1 MKHLQTFVFL
11 LAMCMGS
18 GLDSF
23 AHETNLKDSS
33 PLGSPLALSGTI
45 LFTDD
50 GSQEIP
56 YSLEVHAAAKNISA
70 RRVLL
75 FKVSLETL
83 SDGAPSGPHEYTNDY
98 YFSSELFEP
107 DSVIKIPFDFPR
119 FGPRIS
125 LDHAPRISASA
136 RVEFVQF
143 EDGTAWGDSN
153 SGKEALRI
161 RTLTLHELNVLKDK
175 YAEAGDT
182 GFSETLVSAS
192 RTLPAV
198 TTLQHIYKK
207 DGLEKAE
214 ASAWRMLTSANEHA
228 GGLKAVDLTSLFT
241 ADLLKY
247 AVSAAR
253 SGDQNLGA
261 G

>member
-1 MKHLQTFVFL
+1 MKNTYMKNLQTFLFL
-11 LAMCMGS
+11 LAMCMGW
-18 GLDSF
+18 GLYSV
-23 AHETNLKDSS
+23 AQETNLKDSS
-33 PLGSPLALSGTI
+33 PLRSPLAVSGTI

-50 GSQEIP
+50 GSQETP
-56 YSLEVHAAAKNISA
+56 YSFEVHAAAKNMST

-75 FKVSLETL
+75 FKVSLEIL
-83 SDGAPSGPHEYTNDY
+83 SDGAPSEPHEYTSDY

-107 DSVIKIPFDFPR
+107 DSVIKIPFDFQR
-119 FGPRIS
+119 FGPRMS

-153 SGKEALRI
+153 SAKETLRI
-161 RTLTLHELNVLKDK
+161 RRLTVHELNVLKDA

-182 GFSETLVSAS
+182 GFSEALVSAS
-192 RTLPAV
+192 QALPPV

-214 ASAWRMLTSANEHA
+214 ASAWRMLSSANEHA
-228 GGLKAVDLTSLFT
+228 GSLKAVDLFHCLP
-241 ADLLKY
+241 
-247 AVSAAR
+247 R
-253 SGDQNLGA
+253 NP
-261 G
+261 